1 MKKYMVEEG
10 ASFEQDKIYIGGMV
24 YNHRY
29 HYVLSQKIN
38 IFQPKEVVL
47 PAISMD
53 MARGMVKEKECY
65 IVRIPDSDEDEF
77 DFPDGIIG
85 TGQKKNQYF

>member
-29 HYVLSQKIN
+29 HYVLSQKN
-38 IFQPKEVVL
+38 KYFSAE
-47 PAISMD
+47 
-53 MARGMVKEKECY
+53 RGSIAGNFHGY
-65 IVRIPDSDEDEF
+65 
-77 DFPDGIIG
+77 G
-85 TGQKKNQYF
+85 

>member
-29 HYVLSQKIN
+29 HYVLSQKN
-38 IFQPKEVVL
+38 KYFQLCFLHSILIPV
-47 PAISMD
+47 ITM
-53 MARGMVKEKECY
+53 MVTTHY
-65 IVRIPDSDEDEF
+65 A
-77 DFPDGIIG
+77 
-85 TGQKKNQYF
+85 